1 MPDDYVVRPFSEED
15 KEEFLNLH
23 SNVFGDKPAG
33 WFNWKYNEN
42 PYIDHIPILT
52 VEETQTG
59 QCVGFRPHL
68 ALKLRK
74 GSWRGVGLQPCD
86 TIVHPDHRRQGIF
99 TKMTQAA
106 ISKYEDEDTG
116 FFFNFPNEQ
125 SRPGYLKL
133 GWEVVG
139 EMQTETRVRSPSAW
153 GKASSNRFLKLAG
166 TVVNPLMRGFLNL
179 VDFQFLFSNTNS
191 TVRQY
196 ENPPAQLLAS
206 MSKAGTT
213 DKFHLHRTEEF
224 YEWRY
229 SRPDIKYSCYIS
241 HRDGE
246 SKAGLITAD
255 INSGS
260 MPTTA
265 IVEAVEHQDGS
276 CEDQDWFGLL
286 RAVIENS
293 DSKAIQ
299 MFASDIPRR
308 ITRRLGFLSS
318 SSFPLSRLQNPPQ
331 LVAYPL
337 SMGDN
342 LLSNEEVLELNE
354 WDLSWSAWDVV

>member
-1 MPDDYVVRPFSEED
+1 MPDDYVVRPFLEED
-15 KEEFLNLH
+15 EEEFLDLH
-23 SNVFGDKPAG
+23 ANVFGDKPAE
-33 WFNWKYNEN
+33 WFNWKYSEN
-42 PYIDHIPILT
+42 PYIDHVPILT
-52 VEETQTG
+52 VEEVQTG
-59 QCVGFRPHL
+59 RCVGFRPHL

-86 TIVHPDHRRQGIF
+86 TIVHPDHRRQGLF

-106 ISKYEDEDTG
+106 ICKYKDEDIG

-139 EMQTETRVRSPSAW
+139 EMQTETRIRSPSAW
-153 GKASSNRFLKLAG
+153 GKASPNRFLELAG
-166 TVVNPLMRGFLNL
+166 TVANPLMRGFLNL
-179 VDFQFLFSNTNS
+179 VDFQFSFSNTGS
-191 TVRQY
+191 TIRKY
-196 ENPPAQLLAS
+196 EKPPAQLLS
-206 MSKAGTT
+206 SISKTGTA
-213 DKFHLHRTEEF
+213 DKFNLHRTKDF

-229 SRPDIKYSCYIS
+229 SRPDIEYSFYIAN
-241 HRDGE
+241 RDGE
-246 SKAGLITAD
+246 SKAALITAE
-255 INSGS
+255 IGS
-260 MPTTA
+260 VLMPTTA

-276 CEDQDWFGLL
+276 CEDQDWFELM

-299 MFASDIPRR
+299 MFAGDIPRH
-308 ITRRLGFLSS
+308 ITRRLGFFSS

-337 SMGDN
+337 STDGN
-342 LLSNEEVLELNE
+342 SLNNEKVLELQE